1 MTDGDRPRRLSSRR
15 DDAMEAVTW
24 PVRVA
29 AAWIWRLLLIGAGI
43 YIFFR
48 ILGRIELVAFS
59 FVIALFFTAV
69 LRPLERFLSRIP
81 GPRSLS
87 AALALLIGVAVLVG
101 IGYFVGWQI
110 SSNSTQLT
118 DQITN
123 FVDKARNWLR
133 TGPLHIKSSELN
145 NIAGKIT
152 SAIQKHQG
160 QLISGA
166 IQTVR
171 TVVEVISAVLL
182 ILFSTFFLLR
192 DGEQIWSWTLR
203 IFPRAAQPRLDVA
216 GRAGWWTLGGYM
228 RGQVLIALFHGVSVM
243 ILLFILQVPLA
254 AALGVL
260 IFLGSFI
267 PLIGITAAG
276 TLAVAVTLLEHGL
289 TAAIVVAVAI
299 IVLVQLEANLLQPL
313 IMSRSVELHPL
324 AIALVVTAGTL
335 VAGIVGALLAVPF
348 VAFLNSTIHALRAPM
363 PDEEEGAEEEAEALD
378 ADDGPPDSADV

>member
-152 SAIQKHQG
+152 NAIQKHQG

-348 VAFLNSTIHALRAPM
+348 VAFLNTTIQALRAPM

>member
-15 DDAMEAVTW
+15 DDALEAVTW

-29 AAWIWRLLLIGAGI
+29 ASWIWRLLVIAAGI

-101 IGYFVGWQI
+101 IGWFVGWQI
-110 SSNSTQLT
+110 STHSTELT
-118 DQITN
+118 NQITN

-171 TVVEVISAVLL
+171 TVVEVISGVLL

-192 DGEQIWSWTLR
+192 DGEQIWGWTLR

-363 PDEEEGAEEEAEALD
+363 PDAEEEAEALD
-378 ADDGPPDSADV
+378 DDSEDGPPGSADV

>member
-118 DQITN
+118 NQITN

-152 SAIQKHQG
+152 NAIQKHQG

-348 VAFLNSTIHALRAPM
+348 VAFLNTTIQALRAPM

>member
-1 MTDGDRPRRLSSRR
+1 MSDGDRPRRLSSRR
-15 DDAMEAVTW
+15 DDALEAVTW

-29 AAWIWRLLLIGAGI
+29 AAWIWRLLIIGAGI

-81 GPRSLS
+81 GPRSMS

-101 IGYFVGWQI
+101 IGWFVGWQI

-118 DQITN
+118 NQITN
-123 FVDKARNWLR
+123 FVDKTRNWLQ

-152 SAIQKHQG
+152 NAIQKHQG

-171 TVVEVISAVLL
+171 TVVEVISGVLL

-192 DGEQIWSWTLR
+192 DGEQIWNWTLR

-267 PLIGITAAG
+267 PLVGITAAG

-348 VAFLNSTIHALRAPM
+348 VAFLNSTIHALREPLPA
-363 PDEEEGAEEEAEALD
+363 AAEEAEALD
-378 ADDGPPDSADV
+378 VDPDEGPPGSADV